1 MLSFLSFYRLLTRNL
16 ETTRGTWI
24 ASCFNS
30 LATYLLLGYVPQTK
44 FSSLSGKLEEA
55 IKTFFD
61 LTAKNTW
68 RNLKWTRDS
77 DPIRNHHFN

>member
-16 ETTRGTWI
+16 EKTRGIWI

-30 LATYLLLGYVPQTK
+30 SATENHLPQTK

-61 LTAKNTW
+61 LTAKKTR

-77 DPIRNHHFN
+77 DPKRNHHFN